1 VYVTGTS
8 REAEEKKA
16 IARLCGELQRGRLS
30 RRKFLSRLG
39 YLGITASFG
48 PTILAACGGGEGKE
62 EGAPLGGGPEKVQNW
77 LKDMGGPF
85 KGTTLHIVSEA
96 TPPSRAILSMAQDEF
111 EPATGM
117 TIDWELL
124 PLDQV
129 LQKISVD
136 ASGKQGQYDMYY
148 LDQAWIARFKN
159 DTIDPQEYD
168 EKKPDLRF
176 PNYNW
181 DDFLAP
187 LVQHVATF
195 QDKLVGIPAD
205 IPIFITM
212 YRKDIFDE
220 MGLSVPKTMD
230 EYLEVVKEINKERA
244 PKTYGTVGQI
254 KSGHYSLEC
263 DWTAWLWSQG
273 GSVFNPD
280 GECVVNDENGIA
292 GLEYLMELKK
302 YMPPG
307 ATTWDWSGEANA
319 FAQGKGGLYTAWGE
333 FFPLYN
339 TPDKSVVVKKVYP
352 ADPPKE
358 KALRS
363 PEDSGFEETPGI
375 AHQGG
380 SVYAMSAYSN
390 NKDALWVFLQW
401 ATSSDVQTRG
411 SLLGGGASPMRQSTF
426 DDSRIKET
434 QKPGGLTQHFPVQER
449 AIKTRMGTEPHLP
462 SWPKIA
468 NEVFAV
474 ELGKLVTGEQN
485 IATTAN
491 NMKKGA
497 DRKAASFRGMA

>member
-1 VYVTGTS
+1 
-8 REAEEKKA
+8 
-16 IARLCGELQRGRLS
+16 
-30 RRKFLSRLG
+30 
-39 YLGITASFG
+39 
-48 PTILAACGGGEGKE
+48 
-62 EGAPLGGGPEKVQNW
+62 
-77 LKDMGGPF
+77 
-85 KGTTLHIVSEA
+85 
-96 TPPSRAILSMAQDEF
+96 
-111 EPATGM
+111 
-117 TIDWELL
+117 
-124 PLDQV
+124 
-129 LQKISVD
+129 
-136 ASGKQGQYDMYY
+136 
-148 LDQAWIARFKN
+148 
-159 DTIDPQEYD
+159 
-168 EKKPDLRF
+168 
-176 PNYNW
+176 
-181 DDFLAP
+181 
-187 LVQHVATF
+187 
-195 QDKLVGIPAD
+195 LVGIPAD

-230 EYLEVVKEINKERA
+230 EYLEVIKEINRERA

-426 DDSRIKET
+426 DDSRIKEK

-462 SWPKIA
+462 SWPEIA
-468 NEVFAV
+468 NDVFAV
-474 ELGKLVTGEQN
+474 ELGKLVTGGQN

-497 DRKAASFRGMA
+497 DRKTASFRGMA

>member
-1 VYVTGTS
+1 MYVTGTS

-16 IARLCGELQRGRLS
+16 IAHLCGELQRGRLS

-39 YLGITASFG
+39 YLGITAGFG
-48 PTILAACGGGEGKE
+48 PTILAACGGGEGEE

-77 LKDMGGPF
+77 LKDVGGPF

-96 TPPSRAILSMAQDEF
+96 NPPSQAILSMAQDEF

-181 DDFLAP
+181 DDFLPP
-187 LVQHVATF
+187 LVRHVATF

-230 EYLEVVKEINKERA
+230 EYLEVIKEINKERA

-426 DDSRIKET
+426 DDSRIKEK

-462 SWPKIA
+462 SWPEIA
-468 NEVFAV
+468 NDVFAV
-474 ELGKLVTGEQN
+474 ELGKLVTGGQN
-485 IATTAN
+485 IVTTAN

-497 DRKAASFRGMA
+497 DRKTASFRGMA